1 MFIPGLLTMKLG
13 TLMYFG
19 EKNVNDDKQS
29 EAINTQALNA
39 PNIILHMIQYIKKG
53 KERSK

>member
-39 PNIILHMIQYIKKG
+39 PNIILHMIQYIKKRKG
-53 KERSK
+53 EK